1 MIRGS
6 YAGVR
11 FWSTKDFNPTQ
22 NPAQKSLQNLD
33 QKQPQKIATK
43 NPPNK
48 GPSKTHYA
56 ITLGGGG
63 VRVKK
68 KFQKSWLADLPW
80 NITPKI

>member
-48 GPSKTHYA
+48 GTPKTHYA

-63 VRVKK
+63 
-68 KFQKSWLADLPW
+68 
-80 NITPKI
+80 